1 MDRRRIGVLGY
12 EGVMALDIAGPVD
25 AFTTAVVD
33 TSRGRPEPFY
43 EVVVIGMN
51 ASSFTAESGI
61 VFKPHTTIHHV
72 RELDTL
78 IIPGG
83 RGLRVPGVQRK
94 AAAWI
99 RSRAARIRRVASVCT
114 GIYAL
119 AATGL
124 LDDRQVTTH
133 WRFAG
138 DVASRFPRLRVDT
151 GAIYLKDGQFYT
163 CAGVTSGIDLSLKL
177 IEEDLGPRAA
187 LAVARELV
195 VYLKRPGG
203 QEQFSEPLQFQTE
216 STDLFA
222 ELIAWMQGHLRERLS
237 VDDLAGR
244 ACLSPRHFSR
254 RFKDVFRTTPAA
266 FVEHLRLERARDRL
280 GSPGQ
285 SIAQV
290 ASSVGFA
297 SADSFRRAFERRFGI
312 QPGLYRRHFQ
322 SQNGGSP
329 RRGKEAA

>member
-1 MDRRRIGVLGY
+1 MEKKRVGILGY

-25 AFTTAVVD
+25 AFTTALVD
-33 TSRGRPEPFY
+33 SQSGRPEPFY
-43 EVVVIGMN
+43 DVVVIGLS
-51 ASSFTAESGI
+51 AKPFTAESGI
-61 VFKPHTTIHHV
+61 VFRPHTTIHEA

-83 RGLRVPGVQRK
+83 RGLRVPAVQRR

-99 RSRAARIRRVASVCT
+99 SARAARIRRIASVCT

-124 LDDRQVTTH
+124 LDDRNVTTH
-133 WRFAG
+133 WKYAA
-138 DVASRFPRLRVDT
+138 DVSRRFPRLRVDPD
-151 GAIYLKDGQFYT
+151 AIYLKEGRFYT

-195 VYLKRPGG
+195 VYLQRPGG
-203 QEQFSEPLQFQTE
+203 QEQFSEPLQFQAE
-216 STDLFA
+216 STDRFA
-222 ELIAWMQGHLRERLS
+222 ELIAWMQGHLRQRLS
-237 VDDLAGR
+237 VEDLAGR

-254 RFKDVFRTTPAA
+254 RFKDVFGTTPAA
-266 FVEHLRLERARDRL
+266 FVEDLRLGRARDRL

-312 QPGLYRRHFQ
+312 QPGMYRRHFQ
-322 SQNGGSP
+322 SRPGRAS
-329 RRGKEAA
+329 RGRMEAA